1 MQTIGLLGGMS
12 WESSSIYYQLLNEGV
27 AARLGGLH
35 SAQCVLSSVEFAQV
49 TELQAAEQWDDVA
62 AILASAARGV
72 EAAGAEFLV
81 MCTTSFHRVA
91 DQVADAIEI
100 PLLHLADVVATRI
113 KEQGLSTIALLGTEF
128 TMSRKFFT
136 DRLAG
141 HDLAV
146 LVPPRPSM
154 PSSTGSSTRSWCTE
168 RSWTPPDAGWSVRS
182 NSCGIPVRKA
192 SSWVVPNSSSWSS
205 KQIQSCRSFPAPVC
219 TSRPPSTEPWRELPD
234 PHFPV
239 ASRPGSRPLTSRA

>member
-146 LVPPRPSM
+146 LVPPEAEHAQLNRIIYEELVHGKILDPSRRWVV
-154 PSSTGSSTRSWCTE
+154 SQIEQLWDTGAQGVILGCTE
-168 RSWTPPDAGWSVRS
+168 LELLVKQADSEL
-182 NSCGIPVRKA
+182 PV
-192 SSWVVPNSSSWSS
+192 
-205 KQIQSCRSFPAPVC
+205 FPC
-219 TSRPPSTEPWRELPD
+219 TSLHVEAALD
-234 PHFPV
+234 
-239 ASRPGSRPLTSRA
+239 RALA